1 MLGRKLLLAAI
12 VFFTVLELLLQTG
25 AVFAS
30 STLAA
35 TKSNGPSVLCLGD
48 SYTAGVG
55 ATTPEQ
61 SYPAQL
67 QRQLRELGH
76 DDLTVVN
83 GGCPGKD
90 SAFMMR
96 RLPGLLQPETKVLCL
111 LMAFNDTWSRPD
123 PIDTEQLDLDANY
136 ESTFEWHWRTGRLVA
151 LCLGFGDNS
160 WHRTSDQ
167 IAATTAAAT
176 TNAAATNAA
185 ATIVPEHSL
194 QATEAGLGLLNKSGI
209 ISDDDPAPSIAP
221 LPPAELLG
229 RIYEIEKELFT
240 DQREKALANA
250 IKLVADFPEHASAY
264 RTLAVVANT
273 PNQLEQSKAALA
285 KLTEMAATGDPVSN
299 ENQIIALLA
308 TGNNQ
313 HALRAAKAYLAID
326 PSSLTASMA
335 AQASAHTLGLFEEFC
350 IEAPRTLRLAAQRMP
365 LQSAAIARH
374 YAEVIHRDEP
384 QKASRLIVA
393 ATLLDGNRALT
404 RARVSAVRQTMTW
417 DHFDQAVDTATLA
430 HEAQR
435 EALRLMLRGA
445 YEDNGSATPWAAT
458 MRHHM
463 LAIGRLCAERDIQLV
478 ILSYP
483 FPHPELERIQHEV
496 AEALPATLVSIR
508 ARFDKELETRRKA
521 ELFVRNGHCNDAGYR
536 IMAELTATAIS
547 PLLR

>member
-55 ATTPEQ
+55 ATSPEQ

-76 DDLTVVN
+76 DDFTVIN

-96 RLPGLLQPETKVLCL
+96 RLPGLLQPETKVLCV
-111 LMAFNDTWSRPD
+111 LMAFNDTWSHPD
-123 PIDTEQLDLDANY
+123 PIDTEQLDLELNY
-136 ESTFEWHWRTGRLVA
+136 ESTFEWQWRTGRLMA

-167 IAATTAAAT
+167 IAAID
-176 TNAAATNAA
+176 AA
-185 ATIVPEHSL
+185 ATIVAEQSL
-194 QATEAGLGLLNKSGI
+194 QATEAGLALLKESGI
-209 ISDDDPAPSIAP
+209 IGHNDPVPSVTP
-221 LPPAELLG
+221 LPPTELQG

-240 DQREKALANA
+240 DNRDTALANA
-250 IKLVADFPEHASAY
+250 IKLIADFPASPSAY

-273 PNQLEQSKAALA
+273 PNQSEQSKAALA
-285 KLTEMAATGDPVSN
+285 KLAEMAATGDPVSN

-335 AQASAHTLGLFEEFC
+335 AQASAHTLGLFDEFC
-350 IEAPRTLRLAAQRMP
+350 AEAPRTLRLAGKLMP
-365 LQSAAIARH
+365 LQSAALARH
-374 YAEVIHRDEP
+374 YAEVIHLDEP

-404 RARVSAVRQTMTW
+404 RARVSAVRQSMTW
-417 DHFDQAVDTATLA
+417 DHFEQAIDTAPLADQA
-430 HEAQR
+430 QR
-435 EALRLMLRGA
+435 DALRLMLRAA
-445 YEDNGSATPWAAT
+445 YEDDGSATPWAAT

-463 LAIGRLCAERDIQLV
+463 LAIGRLCAERDIKLV
-478 ILSYP
+478 ILDYP
-483 FPHPELERIQHEV
+483 FPHPELERIQHDV
-496 AEALPATLVSIR
+496 ADALPATQVSIR
-508 ARFDKELETRRKA
+508 ARFDQELKTRKKA

-536 IMAELTATAIS
+536 IMAEQTAAAIS